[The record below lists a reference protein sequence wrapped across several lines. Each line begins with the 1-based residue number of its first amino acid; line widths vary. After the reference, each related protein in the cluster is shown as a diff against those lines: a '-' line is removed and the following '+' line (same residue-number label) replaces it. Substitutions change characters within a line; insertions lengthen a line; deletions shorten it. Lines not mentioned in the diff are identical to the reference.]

1 MALKPITA
9 IIITINLNK
18 NKTFFDKITPCLMV
32 VLYATINQGNNS
44 YFYALGLFSY
54 RFIKEMYEI

>member
-32 VLYATINQGNNS
+32 VLYATIKQGNNP
-44 YFYALGLFSY
+44 YFQRLGLFSY
-54 RFIKEMYEI
+54 SLYKGSV